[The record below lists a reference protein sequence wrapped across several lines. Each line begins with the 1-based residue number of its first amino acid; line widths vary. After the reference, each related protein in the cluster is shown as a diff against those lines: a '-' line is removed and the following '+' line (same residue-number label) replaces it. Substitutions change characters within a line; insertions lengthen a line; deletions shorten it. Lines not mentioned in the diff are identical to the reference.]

1 MFPEPKAEKPAS
13 TALSIF
19 IAVLVLLLIT
29 GGISWFYFNSKA
41 STPEPVATTTTP
53 TTTEPTSD
61 TVETESTITTAPT
74 DIASA
79 ISQLDK
85 ELVVIGLD
93 QNSDDDTID
102 L

>member
-1 MFPEPKAEKPAS
+1 MFPEPKTEKPAS

-29 GGISWFYFNSKA
+29 GGISWFYFNSKG
-41 STPEPVATTTTP
+41 STPEPVATTTTSEP
-53 TTTEPTSD
+53 TTDTEP
-61 TVETESTITTAPT
+61 TESTITTAPA

-85 ELVVIGLD
+85 ELVVIGQD
-93 QNSDDDTID
+93 ETSDDDTID

>member
-19 IAVLVLLLIT
+19 IAVLALLVIT
-29 GGISWFYFNSKA
+29 GAISWVYFNSKA
-41 STPEPVATTTTP
+41 STPEPVATTTTSEP
-53 TTTEPTSD
+53 TTD
-61 TVETESTITTAPT
+61 VVETESTITTAPT

-79 ISQLDK
+79 ISQLEK
-85 ELVVIGLD
+85 ELVVIGQD
-93 QNSDDDTID
+93 EASDDDTID

>member
-1 MFPEPKAEKPAS
+1 MFPEPKTEKPAS

-41 STPEPVATTTTP
+41 STPEPVATNTP
-53 TTTEPTSD
+53 TTSETTSD

-102 L
+102 F